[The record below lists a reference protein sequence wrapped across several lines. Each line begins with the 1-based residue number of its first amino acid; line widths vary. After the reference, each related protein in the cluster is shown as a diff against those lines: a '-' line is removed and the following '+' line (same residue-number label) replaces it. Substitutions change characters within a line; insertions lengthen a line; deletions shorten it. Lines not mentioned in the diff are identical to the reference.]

1 MQEREVRIEGMSCQ
15 HCVMS
20 VRESL
25 QKVSGITVKVVRV
38 GAVVFGADDPES
50 ALDRV
55 RAAIVEAGY
64 KPTN

>member
-15 HCVMS
+15 HCIMT

-25 QKVSGITVKVVRV
+25 QNVPGITVKVVRV
-38 GAVVFGADDPES
+38 GAAVFGADDPES
-50 ALDRV
+50 ALERV
-55 RAAIVEAGY
+55 RAAITSAGY